1 MSDYAK
7 YKDAYANPKG
17 AGDARPTAQDVID
30 QEDLRG
36 KWTDKIVMITGASAG
51 IGVETARALATTG
64 ARIYLPVRSPG
75 KTQEALSDL
84 IETGQITLLEL
95 DLNSFDS
102 VRKAA
107 GTFLSKEKVLHV
119 LIENAGIMAPPE
131 GRTKDGFET
140 QFGVNHLSHFLL
152 LNLLK
157 DALIAGSTPE
167 FNSRVVILSS
177 AAHRTS
183 SVRFDNYNFE
193 GEYDPW
199 LAYGQSKTANLWT
212 ANHFDRLY
220 GFKGVHAYSLN
231 PSVVRTSLGRFMPS
245 EVIKSAFES
254 EATIKEERSI
264 PQGAA
269 VSVYAAT
276 AKELEGRGG
285 LYLENLAPSEPT
297 ELDTVAEKPGY
308 APWAFDEENE
318 KKLWDLSLRL
328 VGLA

>member
-51 IGVETARALATTG
+51 IGVETARAIATTG
-64 ARIYLPVRSPG
+64 ARIYLPVRSPS
-75 KTQEALSDL
+75 KTRETLHDL
-84 IETGQITLLEL
+84 IETGQITLIEL

-107 GTFLSKEKVLHV
+107 VAFLSKEKALHV

-140 QFGVNHLSHFLL
+140 QFGVNHLSHFLP

-157 DALIAGSTPE
+157 EALIEGSTPE

-220 GFKGVHAYSLN
+220 GSKGVHAYSLN

-285 LYLENLAPSEPT
+285 LYLENLAPSEPVG
-297 ELDTVAEKPGY
+297 LDTVAEKPGY

-318 KKLWDLSLRL
+318 KKLWDLSLQL